1 MIPPRDI
8 PTYSDTLGETLYSL
22 RLNGL
27 IYANSELTAPWGIA
41 MPPLAGKMMFH
52 IVTQGSCWL
61 SFENGQS
68 HFLQPGELALV
79 PKGLGHSISHDKG
92 QACEPFFDIPVTK
105 LSERYEFLRYGGT
118 GSEGEGEKKEKS
130 HKDKPDQTQMT
141 RLICGVLSFDH
152 IAGQKLIAQLPEVI
166 HLAKDNLSLSLQSM
180 IHTLEQEAAALAPGG
195 ETIMTHLA
203 DIIVIQA
210 IRNWISQN
218 NSATSGWL
226 RALQDP
232 KLTKALSAIH
242 TQPQQAWTVD
252 KLAKLAGMSRSGFS
266 AHFTQVIGTSVKH
279 YLTEW
284 RMNLARNKIQH
295 TSVTLTDLAEEL
307 GYQSEAAFSR
317 AYKRVLGEPPL
328 RRKKSFNQAQDKQ
341 L

>member
-1 MIPPRDI
+1 MLPPRDI
-8 PTYSDTLGETLYSL
+8 PSHSDTLGETLYSL

-41 MPPLAGKMMFH
+41 MPPLMGKMMFH

-79 PKGLGHSISHDKG
+79 PKGLGHTISHEKE

-105 LSERYEFLRYGGT
+105 LSERYEFLRYGGKRKANERE
-118 GSEGEGEKKEKS
+118 SQS
-130 HKDKPDQTQMT
+130 HLT

-152 IAGQKLIAQLPEVI
+152 LAGQKLVEQLPEVI
-166 HLAKDNLSLSLQSM
+166 HLTPSKDNLPLSLQNM
-180 IHTLEQEAAALAPGG
+180 IQTLEQEAATLAPGG

-210 IRNWISQN
+210 IRSWITQN
-218 NSATSGWL
+218 NSGTSGWL
-226 RALQDP
+226 SGLQHP
-232 KLTKALSAIH
+232 KLSKALSAIH
-242 TQPQQAWTVD
+242 TQPQHAWTVD
-252 KLAKLAGMSRSGFS
+252 KLAKLSGMSRSGFS
-266 AHFTQVIGTSVKH
+266 AQFTQVIGTSVKH

-295 TSVTLTDLAEEL
+295 TSVTLSDLAEEL

-317 AYKRVLGEPPL
+317 AYKRILGEPPL
-328 RRKKSFNQAQDKQ
+328 RPKKLIGDKRV
-341 L
+341 